1 MLAQKGGVMAANV
14 WEKSC
19 ELIKQTIDERSY
31 KNWFL
36 QTKFLSYE
44 DDRLSV
50 GVPSQFFAD
59 WLNDHYLEVIQ
70 AAVHRVHP
78 GCKKVLFLP
87 VPDMAFNKE
96 SRTQVDSPAAK
107 TRPGKFGGTSL
118 NAKYNFDTFVVGS
131 GNRFA
136 YAASQAV
143 AELPA
148 KAYNPLFLYGGVGL
162 GKTHLMQAIGHYI
175 VNRNSNLTVVYMSS
189 EEFTNQLIDA
199 IRNKSTMAFRNK
211 YRKVDMLLIDDIHFI
226 AGKESTQEEL
236 FHTFNALYD
245 AHKQV
250 VLSSDRPPKE
260 IPTLEER
267 LVSRFEWGLVTDI
280 QPPDMETKVAILQ
293 KKAEREGFAVTTE
306 VAQYIASLVTS
317 NIRELEGALITVRAY
332 AALEEK
338 EITLELVEETLKDL
352 AGRAKAKNVTPDVIQ
367 KVVADYYDV
376 RIAELK
382 GRNRQRTIAFPRQV
396 AMFLC
401 KQLIPTMSLA
411 EIGECFGG
419 RDHAT
424 VIHACKKIE
433 RLIKTDAAF
442 RALIRELADAAK
454 T

>member
-1 MLAQKGGVMAANV
+1 MAANV

-19 ELIKQTIDERSY
+19 ELIKENIDDRSY

-36 QTKFLSYE
+36 QTKFLAYE
-44 DDRLSV
+44 DSRLHV

-59 WLNDHYLEVIQ
+59 WLNDHYLEVIH
-70 AAVHRVHP
+70 ASVSRVEP
-78 GCKKVLFLP
+78 ACKDVLFLP
-87 VPDMAFNKE
+87 APDETFTPPRKADGGK
-96 SRTQVDSPAAK
+96 PAAK
-107 TRPGKFGGTSL
+107 ARSLKFGGTRL
-118 NAKYNFDTFVVGS
+118 NPKYNFDTFVVGS

-136 YAASQAV
+136 HAASLAV
-143 AELPA
+143 ADLPA

-162 GKTHLMQAIGHYI
+162 GKTHLMQAVGHYI
-175 VNRNSNLTVVYMSS
+175 MNRNSNLTVVYMSS

-211 YRKVDMLLIDDIHFI
+211 YRKVDVLLIDDIHFI

-293 KKAEREGFAVTTE
+293 KKAEREGFTVSTDI
-306 VAQYIASLVTS
+306 AQYIASLVTS

-332 AALEEK
+332 ASLVENEM
-338 EITLELVEETLKDL
+338 TLELVEEVLKDL
-352 AGRAKAKNVTPDVIQ
+352 AGRAKEKHMTPDLVQ
-367 KVVADYYDV
+367 KAVSDYYDV

-396 AMFLC
+396 AMYLC
-401 KQLIPTMSLA
+401 RQLIPTMSLA
-411 EIGECFGG
+411 EIGESFGG
-419 RDHAT
+419 KDHAT
-424 VIHACKKIE
+424 VVHACKKIE
-433 RLIKTDAAF
+433 KQAKTDAGF
-442 RALIRELADAAK
+442 RALIRELADMAK

>member
-1 MLAQKGGVMAANV
+1 MGSNV
-14 WEKSC
+14 WERSC
-19 ELIKQTIDERSY
+19 ELIQRSVDERSF

-44 DDRLSV
+44 DGRLSV

-59 WLNDHYLEVIQ
+59 WLNDHYLEVIHASVVQ
-70 AAVHRVHP
+70 VESDF
-78 GCKKVLFLP
+78 KKVLFLP
-87 VPDMAFNKE
+87 VPDEELGGPGRAGSQKRAVKAP
-96 SRTQVDSPAAK
+96 SR
-107 TRPGKFGGTSL
+107 KFGR
-118 NAKYNFDTFVVGS
+118 AKFNPRYNFDTFVVGS

-136 YAASQAV
+136 HAASLAV
-143 AELPA
+143 AESPA

-162 GKTHLMQAIGHYI
+162 GKTHLMQAVGHY
-175 VNRNSNLTVVYMSS
+175 VLNR
-189 EEFTNQLIDA
+189 NQLIDA
-199 IRNKSTMAFRNK
+199 IRNKSTVSFRNK
-211 YRKVDMLLIDDIHFI
+211 YRKVDVLLIDDIHFI

-245 AHKQV
+245 AHKQL

-293 KKAEREGFAVTTE
+293 KKAEREDFSVSTE
-306 VAQYIASLVTS
+306 VAEYIASLITS
-317 NIRELEGALITVRAY
+317 NIRELEGALVTVRAY
-332 AALEEK
+332 ASLVEK
-338 EITLELVEETLKDL
+338 QISVELVEEVLKDL
-352 AGRAKAKNVTPDVIQ
+352 IGRVRAKQVTPDHVQ
-367 KVVADYYDV
+367 KIVSDYYDV

-382 GRNRQRTIAFPRQV
+382 SRSRQRTIAFPRQV
-396 AMFLC
+396 AMHLC
-401 KQLIPTMSLA
+401 KHLIPAISLA

-433 RLIKTDAAF
+433 KQIKTDAAF
-442 RALIRELADAAK
+442 RALIRELTEAVK
-454 T
+454 K

>member
-1 MLAQKGGVMAANV
+1 MAANV
-14 WEKSC
+14 WEESC
-19 ELIKQTIDERSY
+19 ELIKQSIDDRSY

-44 DDRLSV
+44 DDRLHV

-59 WLNDHYLEVIQ
+59 WLNDHYLEVIH
-70 AAVHRVHP
+70 ASVSRIDSA
-78 GCKKVLFLP
+78 CKVVVFVP
-87 VPDMAFNKE
+87 VPDETFTRPRETDVGK
-96 SRTQVDSPAAK
+96 PAAK
-107 TRPGKFGGTSL
+107 SRSRKFGGTRL

-136 YAASQAV
+136 HAASLAV

-175 VNRNSNLTVVYMSS
+175 MNRNSNLTVVYMSS

-293 KKAEREGFAVTTE
+293 KKAEREGFGVTTD

-338 EITLELVEETLKDL
+338 EITLDLVEETLKDL
-352 AGRAKAKNVTPDVIQ
+352 AGRVKAKYITPDLLQ

-396 AMFLC
+396 AMYLC
-401 KQLIPTMSLA
+401 RQLIPTMSLA
-411 EIGECFGG
+411 EIGESFGG
-419 RDHAT
+419 KDHAT
-424 VIHACKKIE
+424 VVHAYKKIE
-433 RLIKTDAAF
+433 KLAKTDAAF
-442 RALIRELADAAK
+442 RALLRELADAAK

>member
-1 MLAQKGGVMAANV
+1 MAANV
-14 WEKSC
+14 WEQSC
-19 ELIKQTIDERSY
+19 ELIRQNIDERSY

-44 DDRLSV
+44 DGGLTV

-59 WLNDHYLEVIQ
+59 WLKDHYLEVI
-70 AAVHRVHP
+70 RVSVSRVAP
-78 GCKKVLFLP
+78 DCKSVSFRP
-87 VPDMAFNKE
+87 VRDEAL
-96 SRTQVDSPAAK
+96 AK
-107 TRPGKFGGTSL
+107 ARKTDGKKPTARTRPQGLGGARL
-118 NAKYNFDTFVVGS
+118 NPNYNFDTFVVGS

-136 YAASQAV
+136 HAASLAV

-162 GKTHLMQAIGHYI
+162 GKTHLMQAVGHYI
-175 VNRNSNLTVVYMSS
+175 MNRNSNLTVVYMSS
-189 EEFTNQLIDA
+189 EEFTNQLIAA
-199 IRNKSTMAFRNK
+199 IRNKSTMAFRNR
-211 YRKVDMLLIDDIHFI
+211 YRKVDVLLIDDIHFI

-293 KKAEREGFAVTTE
+293 KRAEREGFAVSTE
-306 VAQYIASLVTS
+306 VAQYIASLVTN
-317 NIRELEGALITVRAY
+317 NIRELEGALIKVRAY
-332 AALEEK
+332 ALLAEEQ
-338 EITLELVEETLKDL
+338 ITLGLVEDVLRDL
-352 AGRAKAKNVTPDVIQ
+352 VGRAKAKQITPDLMQ
-367 KVVADYYDV
+367 KIVSDYYDV

-396 AMFLC
+396 AMYLC
-401 KQLIPTMSLA
+401 KELIPTMSLA
-411 EIGECFGG
+411 EIGESFGG
-419 RDHAT
+419 KDHAT
-424 VIHACKKIE
+424 VIYACKKI
-433 RLIKTDAAF
+433 KKQAQTDAAF
-442 RALIRELADAAK
+442 RELLRTLANMAK

>member
-1 MLAQKGGVMAANV
+1 MSADV
-14 WEKSC
+14 WERSC
-19 ELIKQTIDERSY
+19 ELIKVNIDERSY
-31 KNWFL
+31 KNWFVH
-36 QTKFLSYE
+36 TRFLSYE
-44 DDRLSV
+44 DGGLHVS
-50 GVPSQFFAD
+50 VPSQFFAD
-59 WLNDHYLEVIQ
+59 WLNDHYLEVIHES
-70 AAVHRVHP
+70 VSRVAP
-78 GCKKVLFLP
+78 DCKSILFLP
-87 VPDMAFNKE
+87 VPDETFPKRQMMADKTSTTRTR
-96 SRTQVDSPAAK
+96 SRGPSG
-107 TRPGKFGGTSL
+107 TRL
-118 NAKYNFDTFVVGS
+118 NPNYNFDTFVVGS

-136 YAASQAV
+136 HAASLAV
-143 AELPA
+143 ADLPA
-148 KAYNPLFLYGGVGL
+148 RAYNPLFLYGGVGL

-175 VNRNSNLTVVYMSS
+175 VNRNSDLTVTYMSS

-199 IRNKSTMAFRNK
+199 IRNKSTMAFRNR
-211 YRKVDMLLIDDIHFI
+211 YRKVDVLLIDDIHFI

-293 KKAEREGFAVTTE
+293 KRAEREGFTVGSE

-317 NIRELEGALITVRAY
+317 NIRELEGALIKVRAY
-332 AALEEK
+332 ALLAEE
-338 EITLELVEETLKDL
+338 EITLRLVEDVLRDL
-352 AGRAKAKNVTPDVIQ
+352 VGRVKAKQITPDLVQ

-396 AMFLC
+396 AMYLC
-401 KQLIPTMSLA
+401 KELIPTMSLA
-411 EIGECFGG
+411 EIGESFGG
-419 RDHAT
+419 KDHAT
-424 VIHACKKIE
+424 VIYACKKI
-433 RLIKTDAAF
+433 KQQAQTDAAF
-442 RALIRELADAAK
+442 RELLRNLAGVAK

>member
-1 MLAQKGGVMAANV
+1 MDSNV

-19 ELIKQTIDERSY
+19 GLIKSSIDERSF

-36 QTKFLSYE
+36 QTRFISYE
-44 DDRLSV
+44 DGRLNV

-59 WLNDHYLEVIQ
+59 WLNDHYLEVIHASVLQ
-70 AAVHRVHP
+70 VESDF
-78 GCKKVLFLP
+78 KKVLFMP
-87 VPDMAFNKE
+87 VPDEEFRGQEVAGRQKRAVKAS
-96 SRTQVDSPAAK
+96 SRRFGAA
-107 TRPGKFGGTSL
+107 RL

-136 YAASQAV
+136 HAASLAV
-143 AELPA
+143 AESPA

-175 VNRNSNLTVVYMSS
+175 LNRKSRLTVVYMSS
-189 EEFTNQLIDA
+189 EQFTNQLIDA
-199 IRNKSTMAFRNK
+199 IRNKSTMSFRNK
-211 YRKVDMLLIDDIHFI
+211 YRKVDVLLIDDIHFI

-236 FHTFNALYD
+236 FHTFNVLYD
-245 AHKQV
+245 AHKQL

-293 KKAEREGFAVTTE
+293 KKAEREGFSVSTE
-306 VAQYIASLVTS
+306 VAEYMASLITS
-317 NIRELEGALITVRAY
+317 NIRELEGALVTARAY
-332 AALEEK
+332 ASLVEK
-338 EITLELVEETLKDL
+338 EISLGLVEEVLKDL
-352 AGRAKAKNVTPDVIQ
+352 IGRVRAKQVTPDLVQ
-367 KVVADYYDV
+367 KVVSNYYDV
-376 RIAELK
+376 RIADLK
-382 GRNRQRTIAFPRQV
+382 SRNRQRMISFPRQV
-396 AMFLC
+396 AMCLC
-401 KQLIPTMSLA
+401 KRLIPAISLT

-433 RLIKTDAAF
+433 GQIKTDPEF
-442 RALIRELADAAK
+442 RALIRGLTEAVK

>member
-1 MLAQKGGVMAANV
+1 MGPNV

-19 ELIKQTIDERSY
+19 ELIKDSIDERSF

-36 QTKFLSYE
+36 QTKFVSYE
-44 DDRLSV
+44 DGRLKV

-59 WLNDHYLEVIQ
+59 WLNDHYLEVIHASALQ
-70 AAVHRVHP
+70 VESSF
-78 GCKKVLFLP
+78 KKVLFLP
-87 VPDMAFNKE
+87 VSDEEFRGQSVP
-96 SRTQVDSPAAK
+96 SRQKRAGK
-107 TRPGKFGGTSL
+107 RPSRKFGGTGL
-118 NAKYNFDTFVVGS
+118 NPKYNFDTFVVGS

-136 YAASQAV
+136 HAASLAV
-143 AELPA
+143 AESPA

-162 GKTHLMQAIGHYI
+162 GKTHLMQAIGYYI
-175 VNRNSNLTVVYMSS
+175 LNRKSRLTVVYMSS
-189 EEFTNQLIDA
+189 EQFTNQLIDA

-211 YRKVDMLLIDDIHFI
+211 YRKVDVLLIDDIHFI

-245 AHKQV
+245 AHKQL

-293 KKAEREGFAVTTE
+293 KKAEREGFSVSTE
-306 VAQYIASLVTS
+306 VAEYIASLITS
-317 NIRELEGALITVRAY
+317 NIRELEGALVTVRAY
-332 AALEEK
+332 ASLVGK
-338 EITLELVEETLKDL
+338 EISVELVEDVLKDL
-352 AGRAKAKNVTPDVIQ
+352 IGRVRAKQVTPDLVQ
-367 KVVADYYDV
+367 KVVSNHYDV
-376 RIAELK
+376 RIADLK
-382 GRNRQRTIAFPRQV
+382 SRNRQRSISFPRQV
-396 AMFLC
+396 AMYLC
-401 KQLIPTMSLA
+401 KRLILAMSLE

-433 RLIKTDAAF
+433 GRIKTDAAF
-442 RALIRELADAAK
+442 SALIRVLTEAVR

>member
-1 MLAQKGGVMAANV
+1 MAANV

-19 ELIKQTIDERSY
+19 ELIKQTIDDRSY

-36 QTKFLSYE
+36 QTKFLSHE
-44 DDRLSV
+44 DDRLRV

-70 AAVHRVHP
+70 ASVSRVEP
-78 GCKKVLFLP
+78 ACKKVVFLP
-87 VPDMAFNKE
+87 VPDETFTRQRK
-96 SRTQVDSPAAK
+96 THVGKPAAK
-107 TRPGKFGGTSL
+107 TRSGKFGGTSL

-136 YAASQAV
+136 HAASQAV

-250 VLSSDRPPKE
+250 VLSSDRRPKE

-338 EITLELVEETLKDL
+338 EITLELAEETLKDL
-352 AGRAKAKNVTPDVIQ
+352 VGRAKARNVTPDLIQ
-367 KVVADYYDV
+367 KAVADYYDV

-401 KQLIPTMSLA
+401 KQMIPTMSLA
-411 EIGECFGG
+411 EIGESFGG

-433 RLIKTDAAF
+433 KLIKTDAAF
-442 RALIRELADAAK
+442 RALIRELADVAK

>member
-1 MLAQKGGVMAANV
+1 MAANV

-19 ELIKQTIDERSY
+19 ELIKQSIDERSY

-44 DDRLSV
+44 DDRLQV

-59 WLNDHYLEVIQ
+59 WLNDHYLEVIH
-70 AAVHRVHP
+70 ASVSRVDSAFK
-78 GCKKVLFLP
+78 GVLFVP
-87 VPDMAFNKE
+87 VPEETFTRPQETDIGK
-96 SRTQVDSPAAK
+96 PAAK
-107 TRPGKFGGTSL
+107 ARSSKFGGTRL
-118 NAKYNFDTFVVGS
+118 NAKYNFDTFVVGA

-136 YAASQAV
+136 HAASLAV

-175 VNRNSNLTVVYMSS
+175 INRNSDLTVVYMSS

-199 IRNKSTMAFRNK
+199 IRNKATMAFRNK

-293 KKAEREGFAVTTE
+293 KKAEREGFGITTE

-338 EITLELVEETLKDL
+338 EITLDLVEETLKDL
-352 AGRAKAKNVTPDVIQ
+352 AGRVKAKQMTPDLIH

-396 AMFLC
+396 AMYLC
-401 KQLIPTMSLA
+401 RQLIPTMSLA
-411 EIGECFGG
+411 EIGESFGG
-419 RDHAT
+419 KDHAT
-424 VIHACKKIE
+424 VVHACKKIE
-433 RLIKTDAAF
+433 KQVKTDAAF

>member
-1 MLAQKGGVMAANV
+1 M
-14 WEKSC
+14 C
-19 ELIKQTIDERSY
+19 R
-31 KNWFL
+31 
-36 QTKFLSYE
+36 
-44 DDRLSV
+44 
-50 GVPSQFFAD
+50 
-59 WLNDHYLEVIQ
+59 
-70 AAVHRVHP
+70 
-78 GCKKVLFLP
+78 
-87 VPDMAFNKE
+87 
-96 SRTQVDSPAAK
+96 
-107 TRPGKFGGTSL
+107 
-118 NAKYNFDTFVVGS
+118 GS
-131 GNRFA
+131 SG
-136 YAASQAV
+136 
-143 AELPA
+143 
-148 KAYNPLFLYGGVGL
+148 
-162 GKTHLMQAIGHYI
+162 
-175 VNRNSNLTVVYMSS
+175 
-189 EEFTNQLIDA
+189 
-199 IRNKSTMAFRNK
+199 
-211 YRKVDMLLIDDIHFI
+211 
-226 AGKESTQEEL
+226 
-236 FHTFNALYD
+236 
-245 AHKQV
+245 
-250 VLSSDRPPKE
+250 
-260 IPTLEER
+260 
-267 LVSRFEWGLVTDI
+267 GLVTDI

>member
-1 MLAQKGGVMAANV
+1 MAANV

-19 ELIKQTIDERSY
+19 ELIKQTIDDRSY

-44 DDRLSV
+44 DDRLRV

-59 WLNDHYLEVIQ
+59 WLNAHYLEVIQ
-70 AAVHRVHP
+70 ASVSRVVP
-78 GCKKVLFLP
+78 ACKKVVLLP
-87 VPDMAFNKE
+87 VPDETF
-96 SRTQVDSPAAK
+96 SRQRKTYVGKPAAK

-136 YAASQAV
+136 HAASLAV

-280 QPPDMETKVAILQ
+280 QRPDMETKVAILQ

-338 EITLELVEETLKDL
+338 EITLELAEETLKDL

-382 GRNRQRTIAFPRQV
+382 GRNRQRTIAFPRQL

-401 KQLIPTMSLA
+401 KQLIPTMSLT
-411 EIGECFGG
+411 EIGESFGG

-433 RLIKTDAAF
+433 KLAKTDAAF
-442 RALIRELADAAK
+442 RALIRELADLAK